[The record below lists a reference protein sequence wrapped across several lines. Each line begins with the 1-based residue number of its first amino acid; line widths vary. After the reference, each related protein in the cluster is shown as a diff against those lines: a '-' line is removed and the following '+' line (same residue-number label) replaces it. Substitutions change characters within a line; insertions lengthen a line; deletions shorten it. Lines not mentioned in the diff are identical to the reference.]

1 MTTTNDTPTREQIVT
16 GMLRYHRRQLIRR
29 GVSASSAD
37 AATAAGTDRWASAQA
52 FAQGLEVV
60 LANAVVGEDATMPD
74 TAIGDDLDRI
84 CAIYGLTRSPGAGAQ
99 GNITITCTGTVSY
112 AAGQECTSNKINF
125 RYRVVAAS
133 SVTNGPRCPS
143 SASTWA
149 TPPTWMQ
156 ARC

>member
-1 MTTTNDTPTREQIVT
+1 M
-16 GMLRYHRRQLIRR
+16 
-29 GVSASSAD
+29 
-37 AATAAGTDRWASAQA
+37 
-52 FAQGLEVV
+52 V

-84 CAIYGLTRSPGAGAQ
+84 CAIYGLTCSPGAGAQ

-112 AAGQECTSNKINF
+112 AAGQECTSNKTGF

-133 SVTNGPRCPS
+133 SVTNG
-143 SASTWA
+143 ATVA
-149 TPPTWMQ
+149 IVGIDVGTPPTWMR